1 MKKNIFN
8 KFQILFFIS
17 VFALAG
23 CTQSGKKVG
32 IGKPFKH
39 NTPLI
44 KTDVKKLG
52 KKELEKSAEMGPIPV
67 EGDIIKLNKRKKIS
81 SVKEKNYLL
90 IPDDYDLL
98 KQKVTLS
105 LIHI

>member
-52 KKELEKSAEMGPIPV
+52 KKEFFFRGKVKIEKNGLPEPPWDPYLGGLGGHFPEKKFEKYFFKKSKYA
-67 EGDIIKLNKRKKIS
+67 KIS
-81 SVKEKNYLL
+81 C
-90 IPDDYDLL
+90 
-98 KQKVTLS
+98 
-105 LIHI
+105 

>member
-1 MKKNIFN
+1 M
-8 KFQILFFIS
+8 
-17 VFALAG
+17 FALAG

-52 KKELEKSAEMGPIPV
+52 KKELEKV
-67 EGDIIKLNKRKKIS
+67 QKWDQ
-81 SVKEKNYLL
+81 YLL
-90 IPDDYDLL
+90 
-98 KQKVTLS
+98 KET
-105 LIHI
+105 

>member
-8 KFQILFFIS
+8 KLKILFFIS

-52 KKELEKSAEMGPIPV
+52 KKDPLLCL
-67 EGDIIKLNKRKKIS
+67 IKLIQLILKILR
-81 SVKEKNYLL
+81 E
-90 IPDDYDLL
+90 IWGF
-98 KQKVTLS
+98 QTL
-105 LIHI
+105 

>member
-23 CTQSGKKVG
+23 CTQAGKKVG

-52 KKELEKSAEMGPIPV
+52 KQELEKSAEMGPIPV
-67 EGDIIKLNKRKKIS
+67 EGDIIKLNKRKKLFI
-81 SVKEKNYLL
+81 
-90 IPDDYDLL
+90 D
-98 KQKVTLS
+98 T
-105 LIHI
+105 

>member
-67 EGDIIKLNKRKKIS
+67 EGDIIKLNKRKKF
-81 SVKEKNYLL
+81 
-90 IPDDYDLL
+90 PQL
-98 KQKVTLS
+98 KKKLFIDTG
-105 LIHI
+105 

>member
-17 VFALAG
+17 VFALVG

-67 EGDIIKLNKRKKIS
+67 EGDIIKLNKRKKF
-81 SVKEKNYLL
+81 
-90 IPDDYDLL
+90 PQL
-98 KQKVTLS
+98 KKK
-105 LIHI
+105 IIY